1 MACAK
6 FATRFAPVSKCFA
19 TKCAGLGH
27 NLRLTFIRG
36 GAHAAL
42 SRDRYAILTIRNLTR
57 QARRFIER
65 SIMSVIAVKRTVI
78 KRTPNKTS
86 ATRRSF
92 RELTRSYFAS
102 EKSWEF
108 VIEALF
114 FAIIV
119 AISAWPIFAAAD
131 ALNEFLQH
139 TAS

>member
-1 MACAK
+1 
-6 FATRFAPVSKCFA
+6 
-19 TKCAGLGH
+19 
-27 NLRLTFIRG
+27 
-36 GAHAAL
+36 
-42 SRDRYAILTIRNLTR
+42 
-57 QARRFIER
+57 
-65 SIMSVIAVKRTVI
+65 MSVITVKRTVMR
-78 KRTPNKTS
+78 RTPNKIV

-92 RELTRSYFAS
+92 RESTRSYFAS

-119 AISAWPIFAAAD
+119 AISAWPIFAAAE